1 MHCETRVG
9 NYNGDIGEL
18 ARQYSNEFI
27 PVPFGNPDVHKYGLI
42 IRETPDTYFLM
53 VSNSEDKG
61 KIKYPLD
68 YNVIATIFGKDKE
81 RVNELM
87 QDFEK
92 GFGIALKP
100 APKFLKERYDIL
112 AALFER
118 MNIID
123 TLVQIPPQ
131 TVYCSGNDTKH

>member
-18 ARQYSNEFI
+18 ARQYSKEFM
-27 PVPFGNPDVHKYGLI
+27 PVPIGNLDVHKYGLI

-61 KIKYPLD
+61 KVEYPLD
-68 YNVIATIFGKDKE
+68 YNVIATLFGKDKR
-81 RVNELM
+81 RVEELM
-87 QDFEK
+87 SDFEK
-92 GFGIALKP
+92 GFALTLNT
-100 APKFLKERYDIL
+100 APDYLRKRNEILGVLLERIRIIETL
-112 AALFER
+112 A
-118 MNIID
+118 
-123 TLVQIPPQ
+123 QIPPQ